1 MKGKLFL
8 FFFTLSF
15 LIIPVIAQ
23 SAPDFYLTDIDG
35 NQFSLSD
42 YRGQIVLL
50 NFFHTMCS
58 GCIEEIPHLKSL
70 YTEFSE
76 DLIIISIS
84 VASFDTDERLL
95 EFRQNYDINWIVARD
110 TASVVELYN
119 VEFVPMLVIVD
130 QDGDIRHQHIG
141 ETEYSVLYEE
151 IFEIVPEF
159 GSVIS
164 IIFILM
170 ILTSLI
176 VIYKILSKRHQVTQ
190 FNKSFREKN

>member
-1 MKGKLFL
+1 MDVRKVKEKLCFL
-8 FFFTLSF
+8 LFFTLSF

-23 SAPDFYLTDIDG
+23 QGAPDFSLTDIDG

-42 YRGQIVLL
+42 YRGQVVLL

-70 YTEFSE
+70 HTEFSE

-95 EFRQNYDINWIVARD
+95 EFRQNHDINWIVSRD
-110 TASVVELYN
+110 TASIVELYN

-130 QDGDIRHQHIG
+130 QDGDICHQHIG
-141 ETEYSVLYEE
+141 ETEYSILYEE

-159 GSVIS
+159 GSLIS
-164 IIFILM
+164 IIFVLM
-170 ILTSLI
+170 ILSSFI
-176 VIYKILSKRHQVTQ
+176 VIYKILARQTLSHAR
-190 FNKSFREKN
+190 